1 MVKQTST
8 SVDSSQSC
16 STQSF
21 STQSSNDK
29 ETVAKQSTLDLVV
42 RNSETVKAE
51 TIWALKYEASVC
63 RDLQNIFSTMFTD
76 SKIAKSIT
84 FGAGKMGYVVN
95 YGIAPVFKSVLIDSV
110 RKAEVFV
117 ALFDERLNEQTQKCE
132 MDILIR
138 YFDDI
143 ENMFKVRYLTS
154 SFMGHSTHTD
164 LYWEFREFSS
174 ALKEFDG
181 NKLLQISM
189 DGPKVSI
196 KFLNDIVKDRVA
208 NEQHEFIFTGTCGV
222 HAMHGAFK
230 TGAE

>member
-1 MVKQTST
+1 M
-8 SVDSSQSC
+8 
-16 STQSF
+16 
-21 STQSSNDK
+21 
-29 ETVAKQSTLDLVV
+29 

-51 TIWALKYEASVC
+51 TIWALKYEANVC

-76 SKIAKSIT
+76 SNIAKSIT
-84 FGAGKMGYVVN
+84 FGAGKMRYVVN

-117 ALFDERLNEQTQKCE
+117 ALFDERLNEQTQNCE

-138 YFDDI
+138 YFYDI
-143 ENMFKVRYLTS
+143 ENMVKVRYLTS
-154 SFMGHSTHTD
+154 NFMGHSTHTD
-164 LYWEFREFSS
+164 LYREFSS

-196 KFLNDIVKDRVA
+196 KFLNVIVKDRVA